1 MRPAPRAKFTRQHY
15 EAVAAILARHT
26 LHDCGAAYLIV
37 EDFVEMFDDDNAMF
51 DAARF
56 RAACYPSH
64 EEDA

>member
-1 MRPAPRAKFTRQHY
+1 MRPAPRAKFTKQHY
-15 EAVAAILARHT
+15 AAVASILARYTNVH
-26 LHDCGAAYLIV
+26 GII

-56 RAACYPSH
+56 RAACNPSH